1 MFSPIT
7 LKKKPTLY
15 MININFP
22 TIKCPKYF
30 QFHIFRFS
38 YSSELQNDI
47 TIFNIVLLIKNVLIC
62 LLTCQND
69 DTCKSNT
76 PNSLTQSVCVVGSIG
91 VSRNKE
97 DQIC

>member
-1 MFSPIT
+1 
-7 LKKKPTLY
+7 
-15 MININFP
+15 MISILEKG
-22 TIKCPKYF
+22 IKCSRRTTSFFKYYF
-30 QFHIFRFS
+30 
-38 YSSELQNDI
+38 SELQNDI
-47 TIFNIVLLIKNVLIC
+47 TISNIVLLIKNVLIC

-76 PNSLTQSVCVVGSIG
+76 PNSLTQSVCIVGSIG